1 MQKMSKKEHR
11 KALTTLVKEV
21 TEDQMLV
28 NLYSMAKQ
36 GRWLGWE
43 TAMQV
48 RHQMKQVVVCLVTR
62 VAEILP
68 QFSTRYSTFPC
79 KPENLE

>member
-1 MQKMSKKEHR
+1 MSKKENR

-28 NLYSMAKQ
+28 NLLQHGKAREMVRMGDSNA
-36 GRWLGWE
+36 
-43 TAMQV
+43 A
-48 RHQMKQVVVCLVTR
+48 RHQMEQVVVCLVTR